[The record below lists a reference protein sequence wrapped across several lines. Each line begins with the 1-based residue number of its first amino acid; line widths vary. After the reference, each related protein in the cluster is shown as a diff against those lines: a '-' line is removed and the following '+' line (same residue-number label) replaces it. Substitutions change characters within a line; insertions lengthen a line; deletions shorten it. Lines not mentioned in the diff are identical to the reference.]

1 MRTASSDVADVGHSA
16 HVHVAVDGWTWATAC
31 VCRSSAI
38 QPWDGPLDCRLAVAR
53 QHLRLDPRHRPG
65 THANLRGNLVLALV
79 TLSDGLAN
87 GCLDPSAHT
96 RATEF
101 RPAGPCPGQPS
112 VDAVDDHV
120 PLELREG
127 TRDGEQELTLGCG
140 RIKHLPVDEE
150 VH

>member
-1 MRTASSDVADVGHSA
+1 LRRTESAAFWIAPRRLRLCWQRQSANARSRWASASGRERSLRPPFA
-16 HVHVAVDGWTWATAC
+16 AV
-31 VCRSSAI
+31 

-127 TRDGEQELTLGCG
+127 TRDGEQELTLGC
-140 RIKHLPVDEE
+140 
-150 VH
+150 